1 METDFQLES
10 ALLRFARQMKNPS
23 NPNATAT
30 DDPSGSEPRK
40 GPIKDM
46 QALIKSG
53 ANLVPFRELTV
64 RAFLIMPSPAGKGG
78 RFRSFS

>member
-1 METDFQLES
+1 
-10 ALLRFARQMKNPS
+10 MKNPS

-64 RAFLIMPSPAGKGG
+64 CPCLSYSGMWWH
-78 RFRSFS
+78 